1 MHLFE
6 LTSRLVDID
15 STTGQEAEAAHF
27 VGDYLG
33 ELGPLAPGCISLE
46 DAAPDRPNVFAA
58 WGHPRVVLS
67 THLDT
72 VPPFFP
78 TSENA
83 TTIHG
88 RGSCDAKGIVAAMI
102 KAAEGLRREG
112 LRDFGL
118 LFLVGEERD
127 STGAQYANQH
137 PRGSEF
143 LINGEPTDNLLALGS
158 KGCLRIVL
166 EAHGRMA
173 HSAYPHLGESAIDKL
188 VEALHRLA
196 HLEWPH
202 DAVLGECTS
211 NVGTITG
218 GRAPNVIPDRAR
230 AELLIRL
237 VSDSAP
243 IRRAVDEVCAGLVD
257 VEYVL
262 DLPAIHLGTLPD
274 GDGLETTVVSFTTD
288 IPSLTA
294 WGQPYLLGPG
304 SIAVA
309 HTEREHVAKR
319 DLERAVELYSR
330 MVKSLLTL

>member
-6 LTSRLVDID
+6 LTRRLVDID
-15 STTGQEAEAAHF
+15 STTGHEAEAAHF
-27 VGDYLG
+27 VADYLHA
-33 ELGPLAPGCISLE
+33 LAPDTLALE

-78 TSENA
+78 SSEDE

-102 KAAEGLRREG
+102 KAAEGLRQDG

-137 PRGSEF
+137 PRGCEF
-143 LINGEPTDNLLALGS
+143 LINGEPTENLLALGS

-188 VEALHRLA
+188 VTALHRLA
-196 HLEWPH
+196 HIEWPH
-202 DAVLGECTS
+202 DAILGPCTS
-211 NVGTITG
+211 NVGTIAG
-218 GRAPNVIPDRAR
+218 GRAPNVIPDHAR

-237 VSDSAP
+237 VGDSAP
-243 IRRAVDEVCAGLVD
+243 VKRAVDEACAGLVE
-257 VEYVL
+257 VQYVL
-262 DLPAIHLGTLPD
+262 ELPAVHLGTLD
-274 GDGLETTVVSFTTD
+274 GFETTVVSFTTD

-294 WGQPYLLGPG
+294 WGKPYLLGPG
-304 SIAVA
+304 SITVA
-309 HTEREHVAKR
+309 HTDREHVAKR

-330 MVKSLLTL
+330 IVKSLLLL